1 MGRLLR
7 LLSRALL
14 GPDGSHIGLPALHDL
29 RRGVAFDA
37 RSDDGD
43 ADLVPG
49 ILVGGAPDDDVGIG
63 FAERVID
70 VGGRVVEFFKEQI
83 FVGRD
88 VDEHRLGPGNGHIFQ
103 QRAGDGL
110 ARGFDGAPFA
120 HGDAGAHHG
129 QTGYAHD
136 SAHVGEV
143 HVDEAGN
150 GDKVGNTPNSP
161 VQHVVGAFQHIAE
174 FRFLGRNG
182 KQSVVRDGD
191 QAVHVLAELG
201 DALLRGA
208 GAFRALKQERFGHD
222 AHRQGS
228 QFAGGLCHDGGRA
241 GPGAAAHARGHEDH
255 VGIAD
260 GVLDRTDTFL
270 RRIAAH
276 VGIGPGSKPF
286 GQLLA
291 DLELDFSLGAKQ
303 SLRIRIGADEG
314 DTLQARHDHV
324 LHGIAA
330 ATADTDDL
338 YIRGG
343 CIRFKLHIHHSSS
356 SKRTTC

>member
-1 MGRLLR
+1 M
-7 LLSRALL
+7 
-14 GPDGSHIGLPALHDL
+14 
-29 RRGVAFDA
+29 A
-37 RSDDGD
+37 R
-43 ADLVPG
+43 P
-49 ILVGGAPDDDVGIG
+49 
-63 FAERVID
+63 
-70 VGGRVVEFFKEQI
+70 
-83 FVGRD
+83 
-88 VDEHRLGPGNGHIFQ
+88 
-103 QRAGDGL
+103 
-110 ARGFDGAPFA
+110 
-120 HGDAGAHHG
+120 
-129 QTGYAHD
+129 GYAHD
-136 SAHVGEV
+136 RAHVGEV

-182 KQSVVRDGD
+182 KQPVVRDGD

-260 GVLDRTDTFL
+260 GVLDRADAFL

-303 SLRIRIGADEG
+303 SLRIRIGTDEG
-314 DTLQARHDHV
+314 DTLQAAMIMFCTALPPPPPTPMTFIFAGGV
-324 LHGIAA
+324 SASNCISIIAPPQREQRA
-330 ATADTDDL
+330 
-338 YIRGG
+338 
-343 CIRFKLHIHHSSS
+343 
-356 SKRTTC
+356 